1 MTPWT
6 GGLPACGGQGAR
18 GGLQAIKDARWRKAT
33 GLVAA
38 GGQKALRLYAA
49 EKGAVADE
57 EKNDNIARG
66 NGLCPPRPPGGA
78 GSRGSPPGP
87 PGPADCP
94 PFGAGRGRA
103 MGCKQ

>member
-49 EKGAVADE
+49 EKG
-57 EKNDNIARG
+57 
-66 NGLCPPRPPGGA
+66 
-78 GSRGSPPGP
+78 
-87 PGPADCP
+87 
-94 PFGAGRGRA
+94 GRG
-103 MGCKQ
+103 G

>member
-38 GGQKALRLYAA
+38 GGRKALRLYAA
-49 EKGAVADE
+49 EKG
-57 EKNDNIARG
+57 
-66 NGLCPPRPPGGA
+66 
-78 GSRGSPPGP
+78 
-87 PGPADCP
+87 
-94 PFGAGRGRA
+94 GRG
-103 MGCKQ
+103 G